1 MGDLIAKWL
10 VVVAGIGGCAFGI
23 VGIRDQ
29 IGLMRRGIRVDAKVV
44 GVREHED
51 GDGDMHFYP
60 IVTFT
65 PPGGAEVQGES
76 YARIN
81 AYTPPDTITV
91 VYDPRRPE
99 KFSEYPD
106 ALGFVLMVVCSVG
119 LVLLGGWGLLT

>member
-10 VVVAGIGGCAFGI
+10 IAVAGIGGCVLSI

-29 IGLMRRGIRVDAKVV
+29 VGLMRRGVRVDAEVV

-65 PPGGAEVQGES
+65 PPGGAEVRGES

-81 AYTPPDTITV
+81 EYTPPDTISV

-99 KFSEYPD
+99 SFGEDPN
-106 ALGFVLMVVCSVG
+106 LFGFVLMLVCSVG
-119 LVLLGGWGLLT
+119 MVILGGWGLLT